1 MRLEPRALVI
11 LFALGILCAFVAP
24 GQAGNENEVDAT
36 YYRDVLPVLQ
46 ANCQGCHRPE
56 GLNLGG
62 LVAPMSFTSYEETRP
77 WARAI
82 ARKVEAHEMPPWYA
96 TAPKGVFSNERGLTD
111 EEIRTIVN
119 WVDAGAPAGN
129 RADAPAPRQFAEE
142 TSGGW
147 SLGTP
152 DFVFQLDEPYFVDDD
167 VYDLNISFF
176 RTLTETDLPD
186 DVWVRGW
193 EFKTGAGSVAHHM
206 CGFLRGPS
214 PDNRPIEEVAAE
226 EGATGTG
233 QLLTC
238 VAEGA
243 EAVMLPDGFGLRL
256 ETGSTITYNMHYHK
270 EPGAGSGVWTQPEIA
285 FFVEERPVQFRVV
298 NDSIGNTGF
307 EIPPN
312 HPNYRVGNS
321 RTLEQDTYVL
331 TYWPH
336 GHLRATASRY
346 TAVYPD
352 GREELLLDVPQYN
365 QGWQETYMLK
375 EPKLLP
381 KGTRIDVS
389 IWFDNS
395 PERAARYDFRSHES
409 PGYGPRTDDEMS
421 LGFIGYALEIDDTE
435 STSEG
440 QN

>member
-111 EEIRTIVN
+111 EKIRTIVN
-119 WVDAGAPAGN
+119 WVDAGAPAGD